1 MVTSIDQAKKFAR
14 HLFLICIKKKKKCF
28 FLTVTEKVLVSK
40 SVSGIP
46 LNLNPYFI
54 EPFLFIIVAVG
65 PDPIF
70 TLENAVDFNPAS
82 CGQTSV
88 NEIRIEP
95 MSNTVEPEKDLF
107 LSLNSSGEDLSN

>member
-1 MVTSIDQAKKFAR
+1 MS
-14 HLFLICIKKKKKCF
+14 
-28 FLTVTEKVLVSK
+28 E

-54 EPFLFIIVAVG
+54 EPFLFIIVAMG

-82 CGQTSV
+82 CGQASV

-95 MSNTVEPEKDLF
+95 VSNTVEPGKDLF

>member
-1 MVTSIDQAKKFAR
+1 MVASIDQVQKFTR
-14 HLFLICIKKKKKCF
+14 HLFLMCIKRNVPFPYPHRKKVF
-28 FLTVTEKVLVSK
+28 V

-46 LNLNPYFI
+46 LNLNPYFM
-54 EPFLFIIVAVG
+54 EPFLFIIVAMG

-82 CGQTSV
+82 RGQTSV

-107 LSLNSSGEDLSN
+107 LSLNSLGEDLSN